1 MIRERRNKEK
11 LALYYKKFM
20 EEGIV
25 DPNVHPWVAESW
37 QRCRKMKLPHETMPK
52 INKLSREEIVEHQRT
67 HEFIVKYVDGLYE
80 QSKQHFNIHNLSM
93 LLIDEDGYVIKN
105 YALPFFQ
112 RVIEDIQ
119 GMRVLE
125 EDVGT
130 SSISIAREHNVP
142 FLMFGPEMW
151 IKDSHSGDACS
162 APICVDGKIRYII
175 SFFSLDQNDL
185 PYDLLLSLLL
195 TMKYAIEQHLKM
207 LEYWSIQKMMMEEL
221 PVAVYWIG
229 QDEKLKYCN
238 SNAKKRLEGRE
249 NLEDIFLNYEHIPIK
264 KALQGTPTHRREITW
279 ITQDRTYE
287 DITTVM
293 PVKVGSEVESA
304 LVMSMSIEDL
314 KTTIAHATGY
324 SSRYS
329 LYSMVGETS
338 EFLALQHK
346 ASRIARSDN
355 NILLQG
361 EPGTGKQR
369 LAHGIHQASPRAA
382 APLIVV
388 KCSNAPLSTLEEEFF
403 GSEDGDHQPTAGKL
417 ELSMGGTLFLD
428 EVEKLPVEMGD
439 KLADAL
445 KNGLLNKETG
455 MRKKLNVRVIAA
467 CDSNLKR
474 LADKGLFSR
483 SLYELV
489 LDTTIRVPPLRERS
503 KDIEVIAA
511 HILAEMSAQHNL
523 SPKRLSPEALE
534 LLKSCSWPGNI
545 KQLQGVIE
553 QAFFHTPG
561 SIIEAENIKLPGDK
575 TLEKS
580 WKYDKDAFIAA
591 WKSSGGNISNLAG
604 MLDVS
609 RVTLYR
615 YLKKYDLT
623 PKTGKIINTGAVCV
637 EFLYRRSLPFVF
649 RYIRRQI

>member
-11 LALYYKKFM
+11 LASYYKKFM

-37 QRCRKMKLPHETMPK
+37 QRCAAMQLPHETMPK
-52 INKLSREEIVEHQRT
+52 LNKLSREEIVEHQKA
-67 HEFIVKYVDGLYE
+67 HEFIVRYVDGLYE
-80 QSKQHFNIHNLSM
+80 QNKQHFNVHNLSM
-93 LLIDEDGYVIKN
+93 LLIDEEGYVIKN

-130 SSISIAREHNVP
+130 SSISVAREHNVP

-162 APICVDGKIRYII
+162 APVCVNGKIRYII
-175 SFFSLDQNDL
+175 SFFSLDQSDL
-185 PYDLLLSLLL
+185 PYDMLLSLLL
-195 TMKYAIEQHLKM
+195 TMKYSIEQHLRL
-207 LEYWSIQKMMMEEL
+207 LEYWNIYQLTMNEL
-221 PVAVYWIG
+221 PVSVYWVG
-229 QDEKLKYCN
+229 KDEKIKYCN
-238 SNAKKRLEGRE
+238 NNATSRLEGKE
-249 NLEDIFLNYEHIPIK
+249 KMEDVFLNYEHIPIK
-264 KALQGTPTHRREITW
+264 KALKGSPTHRREITW

-287 DITTVM
+287 DITTVL
-293 PVKVGSEVESA
+293 PVKAGNDVESA
-304 LVMSMSIEDL
+304 LVLTMSIEDL

-355 NILLQG
+355 NILIQG

-388 KCSNAPLSTLEEEFF
+388 KCYNGPMSELEAEFF
-403 GSEDGDHQPTAGKL
+403 GSIDSENQPTAGKL
-417 ELSMGGTLFLD
+417 ELSLGGTLFLD

-445 KNGLLNKETG
+445 KNGIVNKETG
-455 MRKKLNVRVIAA
+455 VRKKLNIRVIAA

-474 LADKGLFSR
+474 LADKGLFSKD
-483 SLYELV
+483 LYELV
-489 LDTTIRVPPLRERS
+489 LNTVIRVPPLRERV
-503 KDIEVIAA
+503 KDIEVIAT
-511 HILAEMSAQHNL
+511 HILAEMSAQHSL
-523 SPKRLSPEALE
+523 PPKRLSARALQ
-534 LLKSCSWPGNI
+534 LLTGCSWTGNI

-561 SIIEAENIKLPGDK
+561 SIIEADNIKLPGDRA
-575 TLEKS
+575 LEKS
-580 WKYDKDAFIAA
+580 WKYDKEAFIAA
-591 WKSSGGNISNLAG
+591 WKSAGGNISKLAG

-615 YLKKYDLT
+615 YLKKYELG
-623 PKTGKIINTGAVCV
+623 PKD
-637 EFLYRRSLPFVF
+637 EE
-649 RYIRRQI
+649 

>member
-11 LALYYKKFM
+11 LASYYKKFM

-37 QRCRKMKLPHETMPK
+37 LRCRALNLPHETMPK
-52 INKLSREEIVEHQRT
+52 INKMNREEIAEHQRT

-93 LLIDEDGYVIKN
+93 LLIDENGYVIKN
-105 YALPFFQ
+105 YAMPFFQ
-112 RVIEDIQ
+112 RIIEDIQ

-130 SSISIAREHNVP
+130 SSISVAREHNVP

-151 IKDSHSGDACS
+151 IKDSHNGDACS
-162 APICVDGKIRYII
+162 APICINGKIRYII
-175 SFFSLDQNDL
+175 TFFSMDQNDL

-195 TMKYAIEQHLKM
+195 TMKYSIEQHMAM
-207 LEYWSIQKMMMEEL
+207 LESWTINRIMMDQL
-221 PVAVYWIG
+221 PVTVYWLGKDGEI
-229 QDEKLKYCN
+229 KYCN
-238 SNAKKRLEGRE
+238 ENGRKRLDNHES
-249 NLEDIFLNYEHIPIK
+249 LQDVFLNYEHIPIK
-264 KALQGTPTHRREITW
+264 KALRGAPTQRREITW

-293 PVKVGSEVESA
+293 PIKVGSEVESA
-304 LVMSMSIEDL
+304 LVLSMSIEDL

-346 ASRIARSDN
+346 ASRVARTDH

-369 LAHGIHQASPRAA
+369 LAHGIHQASARAA
-382 APLIVV
+382 APLIAV
-388 KCSNAPLSTLEEEFF
+388 KCRNDSLKELETEFF
-403 GSEDGDHQPTAGKL
+403 GANDGDQQSAGKL
-417 ELSMGGTLFLD
+417 ELAIGGTLFLD
-428 EVEKLPVEMGD
+428 EIEKLPLEMGD
-439 KLADAL
+439 ELAEAL
-445 KNGLLNKETG
+445 IHGLPPL
-455 MRKKLNVRVIAA
+455 KKGGKPRYFDVRVIAA

-483 SLYELV
+483 KLYELV
-489 LDTTIRVPPLRERS
+489 LDTTMRVPPLRERV
-503 KDIEVIAA
+503 KDIEVIAG
-511 HILAEMSAQHNL
+511 HILVEMSAQHNL
-523 SPKRLSPEALE
+523 PQKRLSPEAVT
-534 LLKSCSWPGNI
+534 LLLNCSWPGNI

-575 TLEKS
+575 TLERS
-580 WKYDKDAFIAA
+580 WKYDKEAFIAA
-591 WKSSGGNISNLAG
+591 WKSAGGNISKLAT

-615 YLKKYDLT
+615 YLKKYGLG
-623 PKTGKIINTGAVCV
+623 PKN
-637 EFLYRRSLPFVF
+637 E
-649 RYIRRQI
+649 

>member
-20 EEGIV
+20 EDGIV

-37 QRCRKMKLPHETMPK
+37 QRCRAMNLPHESWPR
-52 INKLSREEIVEHQRT
+52 IRKLSRSEIVEHQKA
-67 HEFIVKYVDGLYE
+67 HEYVVKFVDGLYE
-80 QSKQHFNIHNLSM
+80 QNKQHFNVHNLSM
-93 LLIDEDGYVIKN
+93 LLVDENGYVIKN

-130 SSISIAREHNVP
+130 SSISIAREHNSA

-151 IKDSHSGDACS
+151 IKDCHSGDACS
-162 APICVDGKIRYII
+162 TPICVDGKMRYILT
-175 SFFSLDQNDL
+175 FFSLDQNDL
-185 PYDLLLSLLL
+185 PYDLLVSLLL
-195 TMKYAIEQHLKM
+195 TMKYSIEQHLLM
-207 LEYWSIQKMMMEEL
+207 LERWSINQMLMEQL
-221 PVAVYWIG
+221 PVSVYWVDKNSNI
-229 QDEKLKYCN
+229 KYCN
-238 SNAKKRLEGRE
+238 ENAQKRMEGRE
-249 NLEDIFLNYEHIPIK
+249 RMEDVFLNYEHIPVK
-264 KALQGTPTHRREITW
+264 KALQGIPTYRREITW

-287 DITTVM
+287 DVTTVM
-293 PVKVGSEVESA
+293 PIKMGSDVESA
-304 LVMSMSIEDL
+304 LIMSMSIEDL

-329 LYSMVGETS
+329 LYSMVGETT

-346 ASRIARSDN
+346 ASRIARTEH

-382 APLIVV
+382 APLIAVR
-388 KCSNAPLSTLEEEFF
+388 CTNAPLAELEEEFF
-403 GSEDGDHQPTAGKL
+403 GHMEGDQLIAGKL
-417 ELSMGGTLFLD
+417 ELTIGGTLFLD

-439 KLADAL
+439 RLADAL
-445 KNGLLNKETG
+445 TRGIVLKGGKEL
-455 MRKKLNVRVIAA
+455 RRYNVRVIAA

-474 LADKGLFSR
+474 LADKGLFSQK
-483 SLYELV
+483 LYEVV
-489 LDTTIRVPPLRERS
+489 LDTTMRVPPLRERVH
-503 KDIEVIAA
+503 DIEIIAN

-523 SPKRLSPEALE
+523 PSKRLSKDAVS
-534 LLKSCSWPGNI
+534 LLISCSWPGNI

-553 QAFFHTPG
+553 QAFFHTSG
-561 SIIEAENIKLPGDK
+561 SLIEAENIKLPGDK

-580 WKYDKDAFIAA
+580 WKYDKEAFIAA
-591 WKSSGGNISNLAG
+591 WKSAGGNISRLAS

-615 YLKKYDLT
+615 YLKKYGLG
-623 PKTGKIINTGAVCV
+623 PKSD
-637 EFLYRRSLPFVF
+637 EE
-649 RYIRRQI
+649 

>member
-20 EEGIV
+20 EEGII

-37 QRCRKMKLPHETMPK
+37 QRCRAMNLPHDTMPK
-52 INKLSREEIVEHQRT
+52 INKLSKAQIAEHQKT
-67 HEFIVKYVDGLYE
+67 HEFIVQYVDGLYE

-93 LLIDEDGYVIKN
+93 LLIDENGYVIKN
-105 YALPFFQ
+105 YAMPFFQ
-112 RVIEDIQ
+112 RIIEDIQ

-125 EDVGT
+125 ENVGT
-130 SSISIAREHNVP
+130 SSISVAREHNVP

-195 TMKYAIEQHLKM
+195 TMKYAIEQHLAM
-207 LEYWSIQKMMMEEL
+207 LERWTINGIMMEQL
-221 PVAVYWIG
+221 PVAVYWIDK
-229 QDEKLKYCN
+229 DEKIKYCN
-238 SNAKKRLEGRE
+238 ENGRRRLEGHRQ
-249 NLEDIFLNYEHIPIK
+249 LEDVFLNYEHIPIK
-264 KALQGTPTHRREITW
+264 KALQGAPTHRREITW

-293 PVKVGSEVESA
+293 PIKVGSEVESA
-304 LVMSMSIEDL
+304 LVLSMSIEDL

-346 ASRIARSDN
+346 ASRVARTDH

-369 LAHGIHQASPRAA
+369 LAHGIHQASARAA

-388 KCSNAPLSTLEEEFF
+388 KCSNAPLAELDEEFF
-403 GSEDGDHQPTAGKL
+403 GRVEGDQPIAGKL
-417 ELSMGGTLFLD
+417 ELALGGTLFLD
-428 EVEKLPVEMGD
+428 EVEKMPVEMGD
-439 KLADAL
+439 KLAIAL
-445 KNGLLNKETG
+445 THGITG
-455 MRKKLNVRVIAA
+455 RDGQLKKYNVRVIAA

-483 SLYELV
+483 RLYELV
-489 LDTTIRVPPLRERS
+489 LDTTMRVPPLRERV

-523 SPKRLSPEALE
+523 PPKRLSPEAVT
-534 LLKSCSWPGNI
+534 LLLSCSWPGNI

-561 SIIEAENIKLPGDK
+561 SIIEAENIKLPGDR

-580 WKYDKDAFIAA
+580 WKYDKEAFIAA
-591 WKSSGGNISNLAG
+591 WKSAGGNISKLAN

-615 YLKKYDLT
+615 YLKKYGLGS
-623 PKTGKIINTGAVCV
+623 KSEK
-637 EFLYRRSLPFVF
+637 
-649 RYIRRQI
+649 

>member
-11 LALYYKKFM
+11 LASYYKKFM
-20 EEGIV
+20 EEGII

-37 QRCRKMKLPHETMPK
+37 QRCRAMNLPHETMPK
-52 INKLSREEIVEHQRT
+52 INKLSREEIIEHQKT

-93 LLIDEDGYVIKN
+93 LLIDEGGYVIKN

-162 APICVDGKIRYII
+162 APIYVNGKIRYII

-185 PYDLLLSLLL
+185 PYDLLLSLLM
-195 TMKYAIEQHLKM
+195 TMKYSIEQHLSM
-207 LEYWSIQKMMMEEL
+207 LESWSINQIMMEQL
-221 PVAVYWIG
+221 PISVYWIG
-229 QDEKLKYCN
+229 KNAKIKYCN
-238 SNAKKRLEGRE
+238 ENGRKRLDGKEE
-249 NLEDIFLNYEHIPIK
+249 LEEVFLNYEHIPIK
-264 KALQGTPTHRREITW
+264 KALQGVPTYRREITW

-293 PVKVGSEVESA
+293 PIKVGSEVESA
-304 LVMSMSIEDL
+304 LVLSMSIEDL

-346 ASRIARSDN
+346 ATRVARTDH

-369 LAHGIHQASPRAA
+369 LAHGIHQASSRAA

-388 KCSNAPLSTLEEEFF
+388 KCSNAPLEELEEEFF
-403 GSEDGDHQPTAGKL
+403 GRMDGDQPLAGKL
-417 ELSMGGTLFLD
+417 ELSLGGTLFLD

-445 KNGLLNKETG
+445 THGIVNKKTG
-455 MRKKLNVRVIAA
+455 ITKKFNVRVIAA

-483 SLYELV
+483 KLYELV
-489 LDTTIRVPPLRERS
+489 LDTTMRVPPLRERV
-503 KDIEVIAA
+503 KDIEVIAT

-523 SPKRLSPEALE
+523 PPKKLSQEAVGM
-534 LLKSCSWPGNI
+534 LLSCSWPGNI

-561 SIIEAENIKLPGDK
+561 SIIEAENIKLPGDR

-580 WKYDKDAFIAA
+580 WKYDKESFIAA
-591 WKSSGGNISNLAG
+591 WKSAGGNISKLAN

-615 YLKKYDLT
+615 YLKKYGLG
-623 PKTGKIINTGAVCV
+623 PKHK
-637 EFLYRRSLPFVF
+637 ED
-649 RYIRRQI
+649 

>member
-11 LALYYKKFM
+11 LASYYKKFM
-20 EEGIV
+20 EEGII

-37 QRCRKMKLPHETMPK
+37 QRCRAMNLPHETMPK
-52 INKLSREEIVEHQRT
+52 INKLSREEIIEHQKT

-93 LLIDEDGYVIKN
+93 LLIDEGGYVIKN

-162 APICVDGKIRYII
+162 APIYVNGKIRYII

-185 PYDLLLSLLL
+185 PYDLLLSLLM
-195 TMKYAIEQHLKM
+195 TMKYSIEQHLSM
-207 LEYWSIQKMMMEEL
+207 LESWSINQIMMEQL
-221 PVAVYWIG
+221 PISVYWIG
-229 QDEKLKYCN
+229 KNAKIKYCN
-238 SNAKKRLEGRE
+238 ENGRKRLDGKEE
-249 NLEDIFLNYEHIPIK
+249 LEDVFLNYEHIPIK
-264 KALQGTPTHRREITW
+264 KALQGVPTYRREITW

-293 PVKVGSEVESA
+293 PIKVGSEVESA
-304 LVMSMSIEDL
+304 LVLSMSIEDL

-346 ASRIARSDN
+346 ATRVARTDH

-369 LAHGIHQASPRAA
+369 LAHGIHQASSRAA

-388 KCSNAPLSTLEEEFF
+388 KCSNAPLEELEEEFF
-403 GSEDGDHQPTAGKL
+403 GRMDGDQPLAGKL
-417 ELSMGGTLFLD
+417 ELSLGGTLFLD

-445 KNGLLNKETG
+445 THGIVNKKTG
-455 MRKKLNVRVIAA
+455 ITKKFNVRVIAA

-483 SLYELV
+483 KLYELV
-489 LDTTIRVPPLRERS
+489 LDTTMRVPPLRERV
-503 KDIEVIAA
+503 KDIEVIAT

-523 SPKRLSPEALE
+523 PPKKLSQEAVGM
-534 LLKSCSWPGNI
+534 LLSCSWPGNI

-553 QAFFHTPG
+553 QAFFHNPG
-561 SIIEAENIKLPGDK
+561 SIIEAENIKLPGDR

-580 WKYDKDAFIAA
+580 WKYDKESFIAA
-591 WKSSGGNISNLAG
+591 WKSAGGNISKLAN

-615 YLKKYDLT
+615 YLKKYGLG
-623 PKTGKIINTGAVCV
+623 PKHK
-637 EFLYRRSLPFVF
+637 ED
-649 RYIRRQI
+649 

>member
-11 LALYYKKFM
+11 LASYYKKFM
-20 EEGIV
+20 EEGVI

-37 QRCRKMKLPHETMPK
+37 QRCRAINLPHETMPK
-52 INKLSREEIVEHQRT
+52 INKLSKEEILEHQKT

-93 LLIDEDGYVIKN
+93 LLIDEAGYVIKN

-162 APICVDGKIRYII
+162 APIYVNGKIRYII

-185 PYDLLLSLLL
+185 PYDLLLSLLM
-195 TMKYAIEQHLKM
+195 TMKYSIEQHLAM
-207 LEYWSIQKMMMEEL
+207 LERWSINQIMMEQL
-221 PVAVYWIG
+221 PISVYWIG
-229 QDEKLKYCN
+229 KDAKIKYCN
-238 SNAKKRLEGRE
+238 ENGKKRLDGKEQ
-249 NLEDIFLNYEHIPIK
+249 LEDVFLNYEHIPVK
-264 KALQGTPTHRREITW
+264 KALQGVPTHRREITW

-293 PVKVGSEVESA
+293 PIKVGSEVESA
-304 LVMSMSIEDL
+304 LVLSMSIEDL

-346 ASRIARSDN
+346 ATRIARTDN

-369 LAHGIHQASPRAA
+369 LAHGIHQASSRAA

-388 KCSNAPLSTLEEEFF
+388 KCSNDPLDELEKEFF
-403 GSEDGDHQPTAGKL
+403 GDEDGDQPVAGKL
-417 ELSMGGTLFLD
+417 ELSLGGTLFLD

-445 KNGLLNKETG
+445 TQGIVNKETG
-455 MRKKLNVRVIAA
+455 ITKKFNVRVIAA

-483 SLYELV
+483 KLYELV
-489 LDTTIRVPPLRERS
+489 LDTTMRVPPLRERV
-503 KDIEVIAA
+503 KDIEVIAS

-523 SPKRLSPEALE
+523 PPKKLSAEAVS
-534 LLKSCSWPGNI
+534 LLLNCSWPGNI

-561 SIIEAENIKLPGDK
+561 SIIEAENIKLPGDR

-580 WKYDKDAFIAA
+580 WKYDKESFIAA
-591 WKSSGGNISNLAG
+591 WKSAGGNISKLAN

-615 YLKKYDLT
+615 YLKKYGLG
-623 PKTGKIINTGAVCV
+623 PKGK
-637 EFLYRRSLPFVF
+637 ED
-649 RYIRRQI
+649 

>member
-11 LALYYKKFM
+11 LASYYKKFM
-20 EEGIV
+20 EEGII

-37 QRCRKMKLPHETMPK
+37 QRCRAMNLPHETMPK
-52 INKLSREEIVEHQRT
+52 INKLSREEIIEHQKT

-93 LLIDEDGYVIKN
+93 LLIDEGGYVIKN

-162 APICVDGKIRYII
+162 APIYVNGKIRYII

-185 PYDLLLSLLL
+185 PYDLLLSLLM
-195 TMKYAIEQHLKM
+195 TMKYSIEQHLSM
-207 LEYWSIQKMMMEEL
+207 LESWSINQIMMEQL
-221 PVAVYWIG
+221 PISVYWIG
-229 QDEKLKYCN
+229 KNAKIKYCN
-238 SNAKKRLEGRE
+238 ENGRKRLDGKEE
-249 NLEDIFLNYEHIPIK
+249 LEDVFLNYEHIPIK
-264 KALQGTPTHRREITW
+264 KALQGVPTYRREITW

-293 PVKVGSEVESA
+293 PIKVGSEVESA
-304 LVMSMSIEDL
+304 LVLSMSIEDL

-346 ASRIARSDN
+346 ATRVARTDH

-369 LAHGIHQASPRAA
+369 LAHGIHQASSRAA

-388 KCSNAPLSTLEEEFF
+388 KCSNAPLEELEEEFF
-403 GSEDGDHQPTAGKL
+403 GHMDGDQPLAGKL
-417 ELSMGGTLFLD
+417 ELSLGGTLFLD

-445 KNGLLNKETG
+445 THGIVNKKTG
-455 MRKKLNVRVIAA
+455 ITKKFNVRVIAA

-483 SLYELV
+483 KLYELV
-489 LDTTIRVPPLRERS
+489 LDTTMRVPPLRERV
-503 KDIEVIAA
+503 KDIEVIAT

-523 SPKRLSPEALE
+523 PPKKLSPEAVG
-534 LLKSCSWPGNI
+534 LLLSCSWPGNI

-561 SIIEAENIKLPGDK
+561 SIIEAENIKLPGDR

-580 WKYDKDAFIAA
+580 WKYDKESFIAA
-591 WKSSGGNISNLAG
+591 WKSAGGNISKLAN

-615 YLKKYDLT
+615 YLKKYGLG
-623 PKTGKIINTGAVCV
+623 PKHK
-637 EFLYRRSLPFVF
+637 ED
-649 RYIRRQI
+649 

>member
-11 LALYYKKFM
+11 LASYYKKFM
-20 EEGIV
+20 DEGVV
-25 DPNVHPWVAESW
+25 DPNVHPWVAASW
-37 QRCRKMKLPHETMPK
+37 QRCRGLNLPHETMPK
-52 INKLSREEIVEHQRT
+52 INKLSKAEIVEHQKM
-67 HEFIVKYVDGLYE
+67 HEFIVQYVDGLYE
-80 QSKQHFNIHNLSM
+80 QTKQHFNIHNLSM
-93 LLIDEDGYVIKN
+93 LLIDENGYVIKN

-162 APICVDGKIRYII
+162 APICVNGKIRYII

-195 TMKYAIEQHLKM
+195 TMKYSIEQHLSM
-207 LEYWSIQKMMMEEL
+207 LERWTINQIMMEQL
-221 PVAVYWIG
+221 PVSVYWVGKKGDI
-229 QDEKLKYCN
+229 KYCN
-238 SNAKKRLEGRE
+238 DNGRRRLDGKERLE
-249 NLEDIFLNYEHIPIK
+249 DVFLNYEHVPVK
-264 KALQGTPTHRREITW
+264 KALQGVPTHRREITW

-293 PVKVGSEVESA
+293 PIKVGSEVESA
-304 LVMSMSIEDL
+304 LVLSMSIEDL

-329 LYSMVGETS
+329 LYSMVGETN

-346 ASRIARSDN
+346 ATRVARTDH

-369 LAHGIHQASPRAA
+369 LAHGIHQASSRAA

-388 KCSNAPLSTLEEEFF
+388 KCSNAPLDELKREFF
-403 GSEDGDHQPTAGKL
+403 GSEEGEQPIAGKL
-417 ELSMGGTLFLD
+417 ELSIGGTLFLD

-439 KLADAL
+439 ILADAL
-445 KNGLLNKETG
+445 LKGDERDKGNG
-455 MRKKLNVRVIAA
+455 KKYNVRVIAA

-483 SLYELV
+483 KLYEVV
-489 LDTTIRVPPLRERS
+489 LDTTMRIPPLRERV
-503 KDIEVIAA
+503 KDIEIIAN

-523 SPKRLSPEALE
+523 PPKRLAPDAVE
-534 LLKSCSWPGNI
+534 LLLNCSWPGNI

-553 QAFFHTPG
+553 QAFFHTPS
-561 SIIEAENIKLPGDK
+561 SIIEAENIKLPGDR

-591 WKSSGGNISNLAG
+591 WKSAGGNISKLAC

-615 YLKKYDLT
+615 YLKKYGLG
-623 PKTGKIINTGAVCV
+623 PKKQC
-637 EFLYRRSLPFVF
+637 EK
-649 RYIRRQI
+649 

>member
-11 LALYYKKFM
+11 LASYYKKFM
-20 EEGIV
+20 EEGII

-37 QRCRKMKLPHETMPK
+37 QRCRALNLPHDTMPK
-52 INKLSREEIVEHQRT
+52 INKMSKDAIAEHQKT
-67 HEFIVKYVDGLYE
+67 HEFIIKYVDGLYE
-80 QSKQHFNIHNLSM
+80 QSKQHFNFHNLSM
-93 LLIDEDGYVIKN
+93 LLVDENGYVIKN

-130 SSISIAREHNVP
+130 SSICIAREHNVP

-151 IKDSHSGDACS
+151 VKDSHSGDACS
-162 APICVDGKIRYII
+162 APICVNGKLRYMI
-175 SFFSLDQNDL
+175 SFFSLDQHDL

-195 TMKYAIEQHLKM
+195 TMKYSIEQHLTM
-207 LEYWSIQKMMMEEL
+207 LERWTINQIMMEQL
-221 PVAVYWIG
+221 PVSVYWVDKNSDI
-229 QDEKLKYCN
+229 KYCN
-238 SNAKKRLEGRE
+238 ENAKKRLEGE
-249 NLEDIFLNYEHIPIK
+249 AKLEDVFLNYEHIPVK
-264 KALQGTPTHRREITW
+264 KALQGMPTHRREITW

-293 PVKVGSEVESA
+293 PIKVGSEVESA
-304 LVMSMSIEDL
+304 LVLSMSIEDL

-329 LYSMVGETS
+329 LYSMVGETN

-346 ASRIARSDN
+346 ASRVARTDH

-369 LAHGIHQASPRAA
+369 LAHGIHQASSRAA

-388 KCSNAPLSTLEEEFF
+388 KCSNAPIEELEAEFF
-403 GSEDGDHQPTAGKL
+403 GTMDGDQPVAGKL
-417 ELSMGGTLFLD
+417 ELSLGGTLFLD

-439 KLADAL
+439 KLAVAL
-445 KNGLLNKETG
+445 LYGMINKETG
-455 MRKKLNVRVIAA
+455 VIRKFNVRVIAA

-483 SLYELV
+483 KLYELV
-489 LDTTIRVPPLRERS
+489 LDTTMRVPPLRERV
-503 KDIEVIAA
+503 KDIEVIAS

-523 SPKRLSPEALE
+523 PPKRLAQDAIN
-534 LLKSCSWPGNI
+534 LLINCSWPGNI

-561 SIIEAENIKLPGDK
+561 SLIEAENIKLPGDK

-580 WKYDKDAFIAA
+580 WKYDKDSFIAA
-591 WKSSGGNISNLAG
+591 WKSAGGNISKLAS

-615 YLKKYDLT
+615 YLKKYGLG
-623 PKTGKIINTGAVCV
+623 PKEK
-637 EFLYRRSLPFVF
+637 E
-649 RYIRRQI
+649 

>member
-1 MIRERRNKEK
+1 MIREKRNKEK
-11 LALYYKKFM
+11 LAAYYNKFM
-20 EEGIV
+20 EDGIV

-37 QRCRKMKLPHETMPK
+37 QRCRAMRLPHETMPK
-52 INKLSREEIVEHQRT
+52 IHKLTREQIEQHQRT
-67 HEFIVKYVDGLYE
+67 HEFIVRYVDGLYE
-80 QSKQHFNIHNLSM
+80 QSKQNFNVHNLSM
-93 LLIDEDGYVIKN
+93 LLIDDQGYVIKN
-105 YALPFFQ
+105 YAMPFFQ
-112 RVIEDIQ
+112 RVIEDIV

-151 IKDSHSGDACS
+151 IRESHNGDACS
-162 APICVDGKIRYII
+162 APICVNGKLRYIL
-175 SFFSLDQNDL
+175 SFCSVDQDDL

-195 TMKYAIEQHLKM
+195 TMKYSIEKHLET
-207 LEYWSIQKMMMEEL
+207 LEYWNIYKMMTEEL
-221 PVAVYWIG
+221 PVSVYWL
-229 QDEKLKYCN
+229 DRKEELKYAN
-238 SNAKKRLEGRE
+238 SRGLKLLEGKERLADE
-249 NLEDIFLNYEHIPIK
+249 FLNYEHIPIRR
-264 KALQGTPTHRREITW
+264 ALSGVPTHRREITW

-287 DITTVM
+287 DITTVL
-293 PVKVGSEVESA
+293 PVKVADEVESA
-304 LVMSMSIEDL
+304 LVLSMSIEDL

-329 LYSMVGETS
+329 LYSMVGETT

-346 ASRIARSDN
+346 ASRVARSDH

-388 KCSNAPLSTLEEEFF
+388 KGSNAPVSELQEEFF
-403 GSEDGDHQPTAGKL
+403 GSLDGDNQPTAGKL
-417 ELSMGGTLFLD
+417 ELAMGGTLFLD
-428 EVEKLPVEMGD
+428 EVEKLPVEFGD
-439 KLADAL
+439 KLADVL
-445 KNGLLNKETG
+445 QNGLPVPGSRTE
-455 MRKKLNVRVIAA
+455 RKKLNIRIIAA

-483 SLYELV
+483 RLYEYV
-489 LDTTIRVPPLRERS
+489 IDTVMRIPPLRERV
-503 KDIEVIAA
+503 KDIEVLAN
-511 HILAEMSAQHNL
+511 HILAEMSAQHNMP
-523 SPKRLSPEALE
+523 PKRLTPQALH
-534 LLKSCSWPGNI
+534 LLTECSWPGNI

-553 QAFFHTPG
+553 QAFFHTAG
-561 SIIEAENIKLPGDK
+561 STIEAENIKLPGNK

-591 WKSSGGNISNLAG
+591 WKAAGGNISKLAG

-615 YLKKYDLT
+615 YLKKYELG
-623 PKTGKIINTGAVCV
+623 PSKPA
-637 EFLYRRSLPFVF
+637 RS
-649 RYIRRQI
+649 RKRDSK

>member
-1 MIRERRNKEK
+1 MIREKRNKEK
-11 LALYYKKFM
+11 LASYYRKFM
-20 EEGIV
+20 EDGVI

-37 QRCRKMKLPHETMPK
+37 QRCRAMKLPHETMPK
-52 INKLSREEIVEHQRT
+52 LNKLSREEIVEHQKT

-162 APICVDGKIRYII
+162 APICVNGKIRYII

-195 TMKYAIEQHLKM
+195 TMKYSIEQHLSM
-207 LEYWSIQKMMMEEL
+207 LEYWSIYQLMMNEL

-229 QDEKLKYCN
+229 QDEQLKYCN
-238 SNAKKRLEGRE
+238 NNAQKRLDGKK
-249 NLEDIFLNYEHIPIK
+249 NLEDVFLNYEHIPIK
-264 KALQGTPTHRREITW
+264 KALQGVPTHRREITW

-293 PVKVGSEVESA
+293 PIKVGSEVESA

-388 KCSNAPLSTLEEEFF
+388 KCSNAPIEALEEEFF
-403 GSEDGDHQPTAGKL
+403 GSVDGDRQPMAGKL
-417 ELSMGGTLFLD
+417 ELALGGTLFLD

-445 KNGLLNKETG
+445 KNGLVNRETG
-455 MRKKLNVRVIAA
+455 VRKKLNVRVIAA

-474 LADKGLFSR
+474 LSDKGLFSK

-489 LDTTIRVPPLRERS
+489 LDTTMRVPPLRERV
-503 KDIEVIAA
+503 KDIEVIAS

-523 SPKRLSPEALE
+523 PPKRLSPEALN
-534 LLKSCSWPGNI
+534 LLTGCSWPGNI

-553 QAFFHTPG
+553 HAFFHTPG
-561 SIIEAENIKLPGDK
+561 AIIESDNIKLPGDR

-591 WKSSGGNISNLAG
+591 WKSAGGNISKLAG

-615 YLKKYDLT
+615 YLKKYGLG
-623 PKTGKIINTGAVCV
+623 PKVGK
-637 EFLYRRSLPFVF
+637 ED
-649 RYIRRQI
+649 

>member
-11 LALYYKKFM
+11 LTAYYNKFM
-20 EEGIV
+20 DEGIV
-25 DPNVHPWVAESW
+25 DPNVHPWVAASW
-37 QRCRKMKLPHETMPK
+37 LRCRAMNLPHETMPK
-52 INKLSREEIVEHQRT
+52 LHRLNKAETLEHQKL
-67 HEFIVKYVDGLYE
+67 HESVVKYVDGLYE
-80 QSKQHFNIHNLSM
+80 QSKQHFNAHNLSM
-93 LLIDEDGYVIKN
+93 LLIDDQGYVIKN
-105 YALPFFQ
+105 YAMPFFQ

-130 SSISIAREHNVP
+130 SSISVAREHNTP

-151 IKDSHSGDACS
+151 IRDSHSGDACS
-162 APICVDGKIRYII
+162 APICVNGKMRYIL
-175 SFFSLDQNDL
+175 SFCSVDQNDL
-185 PYDLLLSLLL
+185 PYDMLLSLLL
-195 TMKYAIEQHLKM
+195 TMKYALEQYLSR
-207 LEYWSIQKMMMEEL
+207 LEYWGIHQLMMNEL
-221 PVAVYWIG
+221 PVSVFWI
-229 QDEKLKYCN
+229 DKNEKIKYCN
-238 SNAKKRLEGRE
+238 DNAKKRLEGK
-249 NLEDIFLNYEHIPIK
+249 EDMKDVFLNYEHIPVR
-264 KALQGTPTHRREITW
+264 KALEGIPTHRREITW

-293 PVKVGSEVESA
+293 PIKVGREVESA
-304 LVMSMSIEDL
+304 LVLTMSIEDL

-329 LYSMVGETS
+329 LYSMVGETT

-346 ASRIARSDN
+346 ASRVARGEN

-382 APLIVV
+382 APLIVI
-388 KCSNAPLSTLEEEFF
+388 KCTNGPEEILREEFF
-403 GSEDGDHQPTAGKL
+403 GTLDGDNQPTAGKL
-417 ELSMGGTLFLD
+417 ELAMGGTLFLD
-428 EVEKLPVEMGD
+428 EIEKLPVAIGD
-439 KLADAL
+439 KVADTL
-445 KNGLLNKETG
+445 KNGLQSLDG
-455 MRKKLNVRVIAA
+455 RQPRKQLNVRVIAA

-483 SLYELV
+483 KLYEMV
-489 LDTTIRVPPLRERS
+489 IDTVMRIPPLRERV
-503 KDIEVIAA
+503 KDIEVIAN
-511 HILAEMSAQHNL
+511 HILAEMSAQHSMAPKKL
-523 SPKRLSPEALE
+523 SEQALE
-534 LLKSCSWPGNI
+534 MLTGCRWPGNI

-561 SIIEAENIKLPGDK
+561 SVIEEDDIKLPGDK

-580 WKYDKDAFIAA
+580 WKYDKDAFVAVWKAA
-591 WKSSGGNISNLAG
+591 GGNISKLAG

-615 YLKKYDLT
+615 YLKKYNLGPNRKKET
-623 PKTGKIINTGAVCV
+623 TAKTTKNK
-637 EFLYRRSLPFVF
+637 RN
-649 RYIRRQI
+649 

>member
-1 MIRERRNKEK
+1 
-11 LALYYKKFM
+11 
-20 EEGIV
+20 
-25 DPNVHPWVAESW
+25 
-37 QRCRKMKLPHETMPK
+37 
-52 INKLSREEIVEHQRT
+52 
-67 HEFIVKYVDGLYE
+67 
-80 QSKQHFNIHNLSM
+80 
-93 LLIDEDGYVIKN
+93 
-105 YALPFFQ
+105 
-112 RVIEDIQ
+112 
-119 GMRVLE
+119 
-125 EDVGT
+125 
-130 SSISIAREHNVP
+130 
-142 FLMFGPEMW
+142 
-151 IKDSHSGDACS
+151 
-162 APICVDGKIRYII
+162 
-175 SFFSLDQNDL
+175 
-185 PYDLLLSLLL
+185 
-195 TMKYAIEQHLKM
+195 MKYSIEQHLSM
-207 LEYWSIQKMMMEEL
+207 LEYWSIYQLMMNEL

-229 QDEKLKYCN
+229 QDEQLKYCN
-238 SNAKKRLEGRE
+238 NNAQKRLDGKQ
-249 NLEDIFLNYEHIPIK
+249 NLEDVFLNYEHIPIK
-264 KALQGTPTHRREITW
+264 KALQGVPTHRREITW

-293 PVKVGSEVESA
+293 PIKVGSEVESA

-388 KCSNAPLSTLEEEFF
+388 KCSNAPIEALEEEFF
-403 GSEDGDHQPTAGKL
+403 GSVDGDRQPMAGKL
-417 ELSMGGTLFLD
+417 ELALGGTLFLD

-445 KNGLLNKETG
+445 KNGLVNRETG
-455 MRKKLNVRVIAA
+455 VRKKLNVRVIAA

-474 LADKGLFSR
+474 LSDKGLFSK

-489 LDTTIRVPPLRERS
+489 LDTTMRVPPLRERV
-503 KDIEVIAA
+503 KDIEVIAS

-523 SPKRLSPEALE
+523 PPKRLSPEALN
-534 LLKSCSWPGNI
+534 LLTGCSWPGNI

-561 SIIEAENIKLPGDK
+561 AIIESDNIKLPGDR

-591 WKSSGGNISNLAG
+591 WKSAGGNISKLAG

-615 YLKKYDLT
+615 YLKKYGLG
-623 PKTGKIINTGAVCV
+623 PKVGK
-637 EFLYRRSLPFVF
+637 ED
-649 RYIRRQI
+649 

>member
-162 APICVDGKIRYII
+162 A
-175 SFFSLDQNDL
+175 
-185 PYDLLLSLLL
+185 LSLLL

-264 KALQGTPTHRREITW
+264 KALQGTPTHRREIT
-279 ITQDRTYE
+279 DY
-287 DITTVM
+287 
-293 PVKVGSEVESA
+293 
-304 LVMSMSIEDL
+304 
-314 KTTIAHATGY
+314 
-324 SSRYS
+324 
-329 LYSMVGETS
+329 
-338 EFLALQHK
+338 
-346 ASRIARSDN
+346 
-355 NILLQG
+355 
-361 EPGTGKQR
+361 
-369 LAHGIHQASPRAA
+369 
-382 APLIVV
+382 
-388 KCSNAPLSTLEEEFF
+388 
-403 GSEDGDHQPTAGKL
+403 AGPHL
-417 ELSMGGTLFLD
+417 
-428 EVEKLPVEMGD
+428 
-439 KLADAL
+439 
-445 KNGLLNKETG
+445 
-455 MRKKLNVRVIAA
+455 
-467 CDSNLKR
+467 
-474 LADKGLFSR
+474 
-483 SLYELV
+483 
-489 LDTTIRVPPLRERS
+489 
-503 KDIEVIAA
+503 
-511 HILAEMSAQHNL
+511 
-523 SPKRLSPEALE
+523 
-534 LLKSCSWPGNI
+534 
-545 KQLQGVIE
+545 
-553 QAFFHTPG
+553 
-561 SIIEAENIKLPGDK
+561 
-575 TLEKS
+575 
-580 WKYDKDAFIAA
+580 
-591 WKSSGGNISNLAG
+591 
-604 MLDVS
+604 
-609 RVTLYR
+609 
-615 YLKKYDLT
+615 
-623 PKTGKIINTGAVCV
+623 
-637 EFLYRRSLPFVF
+637 
-649 RYIRRQI
+649 

>member
-11 LALYYKKFM
+11 LTAYYNKFM
-20 EEGIV
+20 DEGTV
-25 DPNVHPWVAESW
+25 DPNVHPWVAQSW
-37 QRCRKMKLPHETMPK
+37 LRCRALKLPHETMPK
-52 INKLSREEIVEHQRT
+52 INKLSREGIEAHQKA

-93 LLIDEDGYVIKN
+93 LLIDEQGYVIKN
-105 YALPFFQ
+105 YAMPFFQ
-112 RVIEDIQ
+112 RVIEDIV

-151 IKDSHSGDACS
+151 IRDSHSGDACS
-162 APICVDGKIRYII
+162 APICVNGKIRYIL
-175 SFFSLDQNDL
+175 SFCSVDQNDL

-195 TMKYAIEQHLKM
+195 TMKYSIEQHLAT
-207 LEYWSIQKMMMEEL
+207 LEYWSIYQMMMDEL
-221 PVAVYWIG
+221 PVSVFWMD
-229 QDEKLKYCN
+229 QDENIKYCN
-238 SNAKKRLEGRE
+238 GNAERRLEGKKRLE
-249 NLEDIFLNYEHIPIK
+249 DVFLNYEHIPVR
-264 KALQGTPTHRREITW
+264 KALGGVPTHRREITW

-287 DITTVM
+287 DITTVL
-293 PVKVGSEVESA
+293 PIKVGKEVESA
-304 LVMSMSIEDL
+304 LVMSMSIEDQ

-329 LYSMVGETS
+329 LYSMVGETA

-346 ASRIARSDN
+346 ASRIARGDN

-369 LAHGIHQASPRAA
+369 LAHGIHQASSRAA
-382 APLIVV
+382 APLIAV
-388 KCSNAPLSTLEEEFF
+388 KCTNGPMEALEEEFF
-403 GSEDGDHQPTAGKL
+403 GSLDGDNQPTAGKL
-417 ELSMGGTLFLD
+417 ELAIGGTLFLD

-439 KLADAL
+439 RLADVL
-445 KNGLLNKETG
+445 KNGLVMHDTG
-455 MRKKLNVRVIAA
+455 ERKKLNVRVIAA

-483 SLYELV
+483 ALYEMV
-489 LDTTIRVPPLRERS
+489 LDTIMRIPPLRERV
-503 KDIEVIAA
+503 KDIEVLAN
-511 HILAEMSAQHNL
+511 HILAEMSAQHNMPQKHL
-523 SPKRLSPEALE
+523 TPEALKMLME
-534 LLKSCSWPGNI
+534 CSWPGNI

-553 QAFFHTPG
+553 RAFFHTPG
-561 SIIEAENIKLPGDK
+561 GVIEAENIKLPGDK
-575 TLEKS
+575 TMAKS
-580 WKYDKDAFIAA
+580 WKYDKDAFIAV
-591 WKSSGGNISNLAG
+591 WKSAGGNISKMAG

-615 YLKKYDLT
+615 YLKKFELG
-623 PKTGKIINTGAVCV
+623 PNKKKKAKAKK
-637 EFLYRRSLPFVF
+637 EK
-649 RYIRRQI
+649 

>member
-20 EEGIV
+20 EEGII

-37 QRCRKMKLPHETMPK
+37 QRCRAMNLPHDTMPK
-52 INKLSREEIVEHQRT
+52 INKLSKAEIAEHQKT

-93 LLIDEDGYVIKN
+93 LLIDENGYVIKN
-105 YALPFFQ
+105 YAMPFFQ
-112 RVIEDIQ
+112 RIIEDIQ

-125 EDVGT
+125 ENVGT
-130 SSISIAREHNVP
+130 SSISVAREHNVP

-162 APICVDGKIRYII
+162 APICINGKIRYII

-195 TMKYAIEQHLKM
+195 TMKYSVEQHLAM
-207 LEYWSIQKMMMEEL
+207 LERWTINSIMMEQL
-221 PVAVYWIG
+221 PVAVYWIDK
-229 QDEKLKYCN
+229 DEKIKYCN
-238 SNAKKRLEGRE
+238 NNGQRRLEGHRQ
-249 NLEDIFLNYEHIPIK
+249 LEDVFLNYEHIPIK
-264 KALQGTPTHRREITW
+264 KALQGMPTHRREITW

-293 PVKVGSEVESA
+293 PIKVGSEVESA
-304 LVMSMSIEDL
+304 LVLSMSIEDL

-346 ASRIARSDN
+346 ASRVARTDH

-369 LAHGIHQASPRAA
+369 LAHGIHQASARAA

-388 KCSNAPLSTLEEEFF
+388 KCCNAPLHELDEEFF
-403 GSEDGDHQPTAGKL
+403 GRLEGDQPIAGKL
-417 ELSMGGTLFLD
+417 ELALGGTLFLD
-428 EVEKLPVEMGD
+428 EVEKMPVEMGD
-439 KLADAL
+439 KLAVAL
-445 KNGLLNKETG
+445 TRGITG
-455 MRKKLNVRVIAA
+455 RDGQLKKYNVRVIAA

-483 SLYELV
+483 RLYELV
-489 LDTTIRVPPLRERS
+489 LDTTMRVPPLRERV

-523 SPKRLSPEALE
+523 PPKRLSPEAVS
-534 LLKSCSWPGNI
+534 LLLSCSWPGNI

-561 SIIEAENIKLPGDK
+561 SIIEAENIKLPGDRA
-575 TLEKS
+575 LEKS
-580 WKYDKDAFIAA
+580 WKYDKEAFIAA
-591 WKSSGGNISNLAG
+591 WKSAGGNISKLAN

-615 YLKKYDLT
+615 YLKKYGLG
-623 PKTGKIINTGAVCV
+623 PKG
-637 EFLYRRSLPFVF
+637 EE
-649 RYIRRQI
+649 